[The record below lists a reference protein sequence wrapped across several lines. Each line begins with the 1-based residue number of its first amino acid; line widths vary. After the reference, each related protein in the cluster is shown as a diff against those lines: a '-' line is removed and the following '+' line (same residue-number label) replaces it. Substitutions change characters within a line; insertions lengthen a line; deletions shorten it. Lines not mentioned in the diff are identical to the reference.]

1 MRNRTSPIWKP
12 SKEEFVVICKSH
24 SSLAQII
31 RSFGLEAEAGNYN
44 TLKRRLQEEGVDIS
58 HIKMGLNSNRGRR
71 FVVKYTQENISDAIN
86 RGVIKDS
93 STVKKMVLK
102 WNLIPHDVCR
112 ICGIESNWNGKPL
125 VLAMDHIDGNR
136 YNHHLSNLR
145 FICPNCHSQT
155 PTFSGKKTR
164 KNFMPP

>member
-24 SSLAQII
+24 ASLAQII

-93 STVKKMVLK
+93 STVKKMVPWRLSISQMTPSSNNTIK
-102 WNLIPHDVCR
+102 QAKTNHGMTTTPSLPETTSTARIPLIGEATPAFKADTTQGP
-112 ICGIESNWNGKPL
+112 ITPN
-125 VLAMDHIDGNR
+125 
-136 YNHHLSNLR
+136 SNL
-145 FICPNCHSQT
+145 
-155 PTFSGKKTR
+155 
-164 KNFMPP
+164 